1 MAIAL
6 TVLWIV
12 WFIPLVVLLYAKHH
26 DWYLCI
32 FPPAVMT
39 VLALCI
45 AIFSDTLAIIG
56 LIGIHVYMV
65 VSSYIAQH
73 RE

>member
-12 WFIPLVVLLYAKHH
+12 WFIPLVVLLYYKHH

-45 AIFSDTLAIIG
+45 AIFSDVLAIIG

>member
-6 TVLWIV
+6 IVLWIV
-12 WFIPLVVLLYAKHH
+12 WLIPAVIYIYWKRG

-45 AIFSDTLAIIG
+45 SIFSDTLAIIG
-56 LIGIHVYMV
+56 LIGIHIYMV